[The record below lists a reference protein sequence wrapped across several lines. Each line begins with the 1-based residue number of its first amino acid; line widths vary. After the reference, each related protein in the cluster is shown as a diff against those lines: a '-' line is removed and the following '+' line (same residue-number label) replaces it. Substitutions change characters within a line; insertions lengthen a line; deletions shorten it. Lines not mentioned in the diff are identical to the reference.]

1 MTADKPGPGAQGA
14 VPSQKGTCHLPGP
27 ARIQRERSL
36 PPYSDAASRACTKP
50 GQQRASVQ
58 DPGSAD
64 ALKAMTPGESE
75 PVRMGSGDWTA
86 VASVLAVV
94 VALLALHT
102 ARRTWHITRAV
113 VVRPPLFV

>member
-1 MTADKPGPGAQGA
+1 
-14 VPSQKGTCHLPGP
+14 
-27 ARIQRERSL
+27 
-36 PPYSDAASRACTKP
+36 
-50 GQQRASVQ
+50 
-58 DPGSAD
+58 
-64 ALKAMTPGESE
+64 MTPGESE